1 MDTLKDILSDKVNA
15 QSIIRANEEA
25 AKRDELRKDQR
36 IAEYEK
42 LVEDLKRLQ
51 FKSAEVNEQTSQLI
65 ASAIEKIE
73 GYAFTPAVDVSK
85 DIEPAVELI
94 RAQGEIQGING
105 ARLSEVSDRVSE
117 LSAKLDS
124 LLAKDE
130 GAENRKHIEEHV
142 HRENVRVYRN
152 VQAVVENQTSG
163 RANEIKDEI
172 GSLKKQLKSVT
183 AISVITLIAALAAAA
198 LAVMSF
204 LG

>member
-1 MDTLKDILSDKVNA
+1 M
-15 QSIIRANEEA
+15 
-25 AKRDELRKDQR
+25 
-36 IAEYEK
+36 
-42 LVEDLKRLQ
+42 
-51 FKSAEVNEQTSQLI
+51 
-65 ASAIEKIE
+65 
-73 GYAFTPAVDVSK
+73 
-85 DIEPAVELI
+85 
-94 RAQGEIQGING
+94 
-105 ARLSEVSDRVSE
+105 
-117 LSAKLDS
+117 
-124 LLAKDE
+124 
-130 GAENRKHIEEHV
+130 